1 MAAVEPNQAIPRDSA
16 EAADHIAR
24 FTSEI
29 VQEAL
34 TVRALVDTLRGA
46 KKFIEQAARE
56 YAERFLFE
64 LIQNAYD
71 AQPAGSAGRVL
82 VAFDATEGE
91 FGCVYVANT
100 GTPFTA
106 DNFRAICEIAQS
118 SKQPG
123 EGIGNKGVGF
133 KSVLQVA
140 AWPEIYS
147 SSATG
152 GAFDGYCFRFAE
164 STDMRGIAGSD
175 EKAAALEDRISPY
188 GLPIHIAT
196 DRQPERLRSLAEE
209 GYVSVIRLPLRTTKA
224 AAIARSQIDETLSPV
239 APILLF
245 LDRLS
250 ALRVELTE
258 QDGST
263 TAHELRREE
272 RASALV
278 VAGARVNEVLVGEE
292 QSYLVMSR
300 RLGRA
305 AFLAAIEASIE
316 ATLVDEEWRDWR
328 GDPEVSVAVR
338 LERPDEADTRLYC
351 FLPMGA
357 TVSGPFVGHVNA
369 PFAVALARDD
379 LVRGAPLNDFLYDAA
394 ADLVA
399 SAALAIRDHADGRA
413 AVADLVGW
421 DEGGAERL
429 MRAFRNHGSD
439 LSAAPI
445 VPVLGPGGWS
455 SLAAAFAWGQTSRVL
470 TAEAVA
476 AANLAPIIDPS
487 LGADRVARLDAVA
500 TVASAR
506 RLAPGLSTVAT
517 WAEGLAL
524 SAAAAARKRSEV
536 FDPEWWSSLYDDL
549 ADIFGRQDAGPLRGR
564 QLLVD
569 DNFAIHR
576 TWGTAKGDAGPAI
589 FFPMREIPDGDD
601 LSRDVRI
608 PKTLGRHL
616 AYLHGA
622 IPWKA
627 QNPQTRRLENRP
639 GRDFLDRTQL
649 VRMPRTQ
656 ALLERIAAVLERS
669 RDKQV
674 HADALVLVFNL
685 TSVRPYSQA
694 PALSALHLRVRT
706 RAGEWRPAADAVFS
720 APWPGTLGTLVER
733 LIDEAAGASADLD
746 DLRAALLATP
756 KDFAFRIDPI
766 GDWVRF
772 LRRIGVQDGLR
783 PLDVTPDIGDRQGYW
798 WTGSFPATV
807 SLPPEDHARWD
818 AAVQRW
824 PDTPRY
830 PYTDY
835 RITGSVMRL
844 PGSGDYLDLPQ
855 PARETYGR
863 LLVAGLAAWDDKVM
877 WVQVARPRSP
887 NQADPVAFPSPVRE
901 FLRTVP
907 WLPVTRPGAP
917 GEEAFA
923 APGEAWHYR
932 DTDNEAQPNFMPLV
946 VTEVRRQ
953 IDTSE
958 QVADRLRALGLNV
971 WNDRADAL
979 KRLRALARAYQRL
992 DVADTLVANFRKAY
1006 ERTWTL
1012 VARGTGPEPAGAL
1025 RGEDELVVTRRG
1037 RLGLHAIAEAAET
1050 FVLVDEDRLVAAVLD
1065 SIDVPVLPIDPR
1077 DGRAAAALIEK
1088 GSNVV
1093 VRAVGAADVRVFV
1106 DGEPVPDGEG
1116 IPLVGPGREWLV
1128 DLVALTLELRAS
1140 AFNRQS
1146 NQRIRTALDVLRATR
1161 LHAGADV
1168 SIELRGQSVVLP
1180 LHLRRVFA
1188 VATPGRPAIAYAGD
1202 AESID
1207 WDTLAMLAP
1216 KIGDLIGTVETAN
1229 ALETVTVSL
1238 ARRLG
1243 GTLFAR
1249 PSDEDYSV
1257 VFEESADRISE
1268 IRRSQ
1273 RGGGA
1278 TIAYLLRPAVIVLV
1292 GEDPLAELLR
1302 TSREPDP
1309 DAIAACLDRV
1319 AGQLPDGVTPATLV
1333 GQAAASTSLSGLRG
1347 TLGID
1352 FAKFNAALATLGA
1365 DYEPIRNPQGHVV
1378 AMASYLARHRDA
1390 ITDSLR
1396 AASLDDFDRG
1406 VIPSGYA
1413 AKAGQLA
1420 AAILRRTAAPAEWSY
1435 PLDPDPAWLDL
1446 WELPPD
1452 LAMAERVAAW
1462 LGTGAGP
1469 GAGSVGSLPPLAEVR
1484 SANARALAEF
1494 FARASMLLPLWAAKQ
1509 GGIST
1514 PGWLASGSA
1523 EELVAEV
1530 VSRGLLDFRA
1540 LDDAAIIGWLH
1551 LIDRWPGDLPS
1562 SLALGDLSLTETDVA
1577 AQRDEANRVKW
1588 ERLQARRSVALDGRP
1603 VSLDP
1608 DRIADLIDQMRD
1620 GLTEELLGTSDRP
1633 VTLEEVEE
1641 RRRRKASS
1649 SKNDDKPGR
1658 GIPNRMTSDQTELVG
1673 FMGELV
1679 ADEWLRR
1686 RYGPSALWRSHYRR
1700 FVHNDGDLGRDD
1712 LGFDFEVLRVRRG
1725 PLMFEVKAT
1734 TTDDLAFDLTETEI
1748 AVAQENAGHDR
1759 YRILFVGRVN
1769 DSEHRWL
1776 AVLPNPLSVG
1786 GRGRYRI
1793 VGRGIRYEFALLPSA
1808 IESVPNA
1815 AEPDDH
1821 RRL

>member
-1 MAAVEPNQAIPRDSA
+1 MATAAVEPNLAIPRGSA

-29 VQEAL
+29 VREAL

-91 FGCVYVANT
+91 FGCIYVANS

-164 STDMRGIAGSD
+164 PADMRDIAGSD
-175 EKAAALEDRISPY
+175 EDAAALEDRISPY
-188 GLPIHIAT
+188 GLPIHIGT
-196 DRQPERLRSLAEE
+196 DRRPDRLRYLAEE

-224 AAIARSQIDETLSPV
+224 AAIARSQISEALSPV

-245 LDRLS
+245 LDRLA
-250 ALRVELTE
+250 ALRVEVTE

-263 TAHELRREE
+263 RAQELRREE
-272 RASALV
+272 RASALG
-278 VAGARVNEVLVGEE
+278 VAGASVTEVLVGEG
-292 QSYLVMSR
+292 QRYLVMSR
-300 RLGRA
+300 RLERA

-316 ATLVDEEWRDWR
+316 ATLVDEAWRDWR

-399 SAALAIRDHADGRA
+399 SAVLAVRDHPDGRA
-413 AVADLVGW
+413 AVADMVGW

-429 MRAFRNHGSD
+429 VRAFRNHGSD

-445 VPVLGPGGWS
+445 VPVLGPARWS
-455 SLAAAFAWGQTSRVL
+455 SLVAAFAWGQTSRAL

-476 AANLAPIIDPS
+476 TANLAPIIDPS
-487 LGADRVARLDAVA
+487 LGTGRVARLDAVA
-500 TVASAR
+500 TVAAAR
-506 RLAPGLSTVAT
+506 RLAPGFSTVAM

-524 SAAAAARKRSEV
+524 SAAAAARKRTEA

-576 TWGTAKGDAGPAI
+576 TWGGAKADAGPAI

-601 LSRDVRI
+601 VSRDVRI
-608 PKTLGRHL
+608 PKTLGRHI
-616 AYLHGA
+616 AYLHSA

-627 QNPQTRRLENRP
+627 QNPQTRRLENRS

-669 RDKQV
+669 RNKQV

-685 TSVRPYSQA
+685 TSVRPYTQA
-694 PALSALHLRVRT
+694 PALSALHLRVPT
-706 RAGEWRPAADAVFS
+706 KSAEWRPAADTVFS
-720 APWPGTLGTLVER
+720 APWPGTLGGSVEQ
-733 LIDEAAGASADLD
+733 LIDEAAGVSADLD
-746 DLRAALLATP
+746 NLRLALLAP
-756 KDFAFRIDPI
+756 PSAFGFRLDPI
-766 GDWVRF
+766 DHWVRF
-772 LRRIGVQDGLR
+772 LSRIGVQDGLR
-783 PLDVTPDIGDRQGYW
+783 PLDATPAIGDRQGYW
-798 WTGSFPATV
+798 WAQSFAATV
-807 SLPPEDHARWD
+807 GLPPADHARWD
-818 AAVQRW
+818 AVVRSW
-824 PDTPRY
+824 PHVPRY

-844 PGSGDYLDLPQ
+844 PGSGDYTDLPQ

-863 LLVAGLAAWDDKVM
+863 LLVAGLATWENDAL
-877 WVQVARPRSP
+877 WVNVARPRSP

-901 FLRTVP
+901 FLRSVA
-907 WLPVTRPGAP
+907 WLPVTRPGVP
-917 GEEAFA
+917 GEEDFA
-923 APGEAWHYR
+923 APDAAWHYR

-953 IDTSE
+953 IDTSQ

-1012 VARGTGPEPAGAL
+1012 VARGAGPDPAGVL

-1037 RLGLHAIAEAAET
+1037 RLGVHAIADAADT
-1050 FVLVDEDRLVAAVLD
+1050 YLLVDEDRLVAAVLD

-1088 GSNVV
+1088 GSNVA
-1093 VRAVGAADVRVFV
+1093 VRTVGAADVRVFV

-1116 IPLVGPGREWLV
+1116 TPLVGPGREWLV

-1146 NQRIRTALDVLRATR
+1146 NQRIRTALEVLRATR

-1168 SIELRGQSVVLP
+1168 AIELRGQPVALP
-1180 LHLRRVFA
+1180 PHLRRVFA

-1202 AESID
+1202 AENID
-1207 WDTLAMLAP
+1207 WDTLAMLGP

-1243 GTLFAR
+1243 GASFAR

-1257 VFEESADRISE
+1257 VFEESVDRILE

-1292 GEDPLAELLR
+1292 GEDPLAELVR

-1309 DAIAACLDRV
+1309 DAIAACLERV
-1319 AGQLPDGVTPATLV
+1319 AGRLPDGVTPATLV
-1333 GQAAASTSLSGLRG
+1333 RQAAAATSLAGLRD

-1352 FAKFNAALATLGA
+1352 FAEFNAALAALGA

-1378 AMASYLARHRDA
+1378 AMASYLARHRDG

-1396 AASLDDFDRG
+1396 ATSMDDFDRG

-1420 AAILRRTAAPAEWSY
+1420 AAILRRTAAPAEWSH
-1435 PLDPDPAWLDL
+1435 PLDPEPAWLDL

-1452 LAMAERVAAW
+1452 AAMAERVAAW

-1469 GAGSVGSLPPLAEVR
+1469 EAGSVGSLPPLAEVR

-1494 FARASMLLPLWAAKQ
+1494 FARASMLLPLWAAKR

-1514 PGWLASGSA
+1514 PGWLAAGSPD
-1523 EELVAEV
+1523 ELVAEV
-1530 VSRGLLDFRA
+1530 SGRGLLDFRA
-1540 LDDAAIIGWLH
+1540 LDEAAIIAWLS
-1551 LIDRWPGDLPS
+1551 LMDRWPADLPS
-1562 SLALGDLSLTETDVA
+1562 SLALGDLGLTEADLA

-1608 DRIADLIDQMRD
+1608 DRIADLIDRMRS
-1620 GLTEELLGTSDRP
+1620 GLTEELLRAPDRP
-1633 VTLEEVEE
+1633 VTLEEIEE
-1641 RRRRKASS
+1641 RRRRKSSS
-1649 SKNDDKPGR
+1649 SKSGDKLGR
-1658 GIPNRMTSDQTELVG
+1658 RVPNRMTSDQTELVG

-1686 RYGPSALWRSHYRR
+1686 RFGSSALWRSHYRR
-1700 FVHNDGDLGRDD
+1700 FVHNDGDLGNDD

-1769 DSEHRWL
+1769 DSEQRWL
-1776 AVLPNPLSVG
+1776 AVLPNPLSAG

-1793 VGRGIRYEFALLPSA
+1793 VGRGIRYEFAMPAGAMRPTRDADSG
-1808 IESVPNA
+1808 
-1815 AEPDDH
+1815 
-1821 RRL
+1821 

>member
-1 MAAVEPNQAIPRDSA
+1 MAAVEANQAIPRDSA

-106 DNFRAICEIAQS
+106 ANFRAICEIAQS

-147 SSATG
+147 SSAIG
-152 GAFDGYCFRFAE
+152 GTFDGYCFRFAE
-164 STDMRGIAGSD
+164 STDMRGIAGS
-175 EKAAALEDRISPY
+175 EENAAALEDRISPY
-188 GLPIHIAT
+188 GLPIHIET
-196 DRQPERLRSLAEE
+196 DRQPERLRSLATD
-209 GYVSVIRLPLRTTKA
+209 GYVSVIRLPLRTSKA
-224 AAIARSQIDETLSPV
+224 AEIARSQIDEALSPV

-250 ALRVELTE
+250 VLRVEVTE

-272 RASALV
+272 QESAV
-278 VAGARVNEVLVGEE
+278 QVTGSRVTEVLVGEG
-292 QSYLVMSR
+292 QRYLVMGR
-300 RLGRA
+300 RLERA

-316 ATLVDEEWRDWR
+316 ATLVDEEWRDWH

-338 LERPDEADTRLYC
+338 LERTDEADNRLYC
-351 FLPMGA
+351 FLPMAA
-357 TVSGPFVGHVNA
+357 TVSGPFAGHVNA

-394 ADLVA
+394 AELVA
-399 SAALAIRDHADGRA
+399 SAALAVRDHADGRA

-421 DEGGAERL
+421 GEGDAKRL
-429 MRAFRNHGSD
+429 IRAFENQGGD
-439 LSAAPI
+439 LSAEPI
-445 VPVLGPGGWS
+445 VPVLGPAGWS
-455 SLAAAFAWGQTSRVL
+455 SLTAAFAWGQTTRVL
-470 TAEAVA
+470 VAEAVA
-476 AANLAPIIDPS
+476 AVNLGPIIDPS
-487 LGADRVARLDAVA
+487 LGADRVARLDSVA
-500 TVASAR
+500 TVAADR

-524 SAAAAARKRSEV
+524 SAAAAARKRSEA

-576 TWGTAKGDAGPAI
+576 TWGGSKADTGPAI

-601 LSRDVRI
+601 VSRDVRI

-669 RDKQV
+669 RNKQV

-685 TSVRPYSQA
+685 TSVRPYTQA
-694 PALSALHLRVRT
+694 PALSALHLRVPT
-706 RAGEWRPAADAVFS
+706 GTGEWRLAADAVFS
-720 APWPGTLGTLVER
+720 APWLGTLGALVER
-733 LIDEAAGASADLD
+733 LIGEAAGVSADLD
-746 DLRAALLATP
+746 DLRAALLAP
-756 KDFAFRIDPI
+756 PGEFGFRLDPI
-766 GDWVRF
+766 GTWVSF
-772 LRRIGVQDGLR
+772 LSRIGVRDGLR
-783 PLDVTPDIGDRQGYW
+783 PLDVTPAIGDHQGSW
-798 WTGSFPATV
+798 WAESFAARV
-807 SLPPEDHARWD
+807 VLPPADHARWD
-818 AAVQRW
+818 PVVRSW
-824 PDTPRY
+824 PDAPRY

-844 PGSGDYLDLPQ
+844 PASGDYANLPQ

-863 LLVAGLAAWDDKVM
+863 LLVAGLMTWDDEVL
-877 WVQVARPRSP
+877 WVNVARPRST
-887 NQADPVAFPSPVRE
+887 NQADPVALPSPARE
-901 FLRTVP
+901 FLRSVA
-907 WLPVTRPGAP
+907 WLPVTRPGMP
-917 GEEAFA
+917 GEEDFA

-953 IDTSE
+953 IDAS
-958 QVADRLRALGLNV
+958 QLVADRLRSLGLNV

-979 KRLRALARAYQRL
+979 DRLRSLARAYQRL

-1012 VARGTGPEPAGAL
+1012 IARGSGPEPAGVL
-1025 RGEDELVVTRRG
+1025 RVDDELVVTRRG
-1037 RLGLHAIAEAAET
+1037 RLGVHAIADAAAT
-1050 FVLVDEDRLVAAVLD
+1050 YVLVDEDRLVAAVLD

-1077 DGRAAAALIEK
+1077 DGRAAAALIES
-1088 GSNVV
+1088 GSSVA

-1116 IPLVGPGREWLV
+1116 TPLVGPGREWIV

-1146 NQRIRTALDVLRATR
+1146 NQRIRTALDALRATR

-1168 SIELRGQSVVLP
+1168 AIELRGQPVALP
-1180 LHLRRVFA
+1180 AHLRRVFA

-1202 AESID
+1202 AENID

-1243 GTLFAR
+1243 
-1249 PSDEDYSV
+1249 E
-1257 VFEESADRISE
+1257 
-1268 IRRSQ
+1268 RRSC
-1273 RGGGA
+1273 G
-1278 TIAYLLRPAVIVLV
+1278 P
-1292 GEDPLAELLR
+1292 R
-1302 TSREPDP
+1302 TRITRSSSR
-1309 DAIAACLDRV
+1309 
-1319 AGQLPDGVTPATLV
+1319 
-1333 GQAAASTSLSGLRG
+1333 S
-1347 TLGID
+1347 
-1352 FAKFNAALATLGA
+1352 
-1365 DYEPIRNPQGHVV
+1365 
-1378 AMASYLARHRDA
+1378 
-1390 ITDSLR
+1390 
-1396 AASLDDFDRG
+1396 
-1406 VIPSGYA
+1406 
-1413 AKAGQLA
+1413 
-1420 AAILRRTAAPAEWSY
+1420 RRTAFRRSGGHS
-1435 PLDPDPAWLDL
+1435 
-1446 WELPPD
+1446 
-1452 LAMAERVAAW
+1452 AA
-1462 LGTGAGP
+1462 
-1469 GAGSVGSLPPLAEVR
+1469 V
-1484 SANARALAEF
+1484 
-1494 FARASMLLPLWAAKQ
+1494 
-1509 GGIST
+1509 
-1514 PGWLASGSA
+1514 
-1523 EELVAEV
+1523 
-1530 VSRGLLDFRA
+1530 
-1540 LDDAAIIGWLH
+1540 
-1551 LIDRWPGDLPS
+1551 
-1562 SLALGDLSLTETDVA
+1562 
-1577 AQRDEANRVKW
+1577 
-1588 ERLQARRSVALDGRP
+1588 ARRSPTCSAPRSSCSSV
-1603 VSLDP
+1603 
-1608 DRIADLIDQMRD
+1608 RI
-1620 GLTEELLGTSDRP
+1620 
-1633 VTLEEVEE
+1633 
-1641 RRRRKASS
+1641 
-1649 SKNDDKPGR
+1649 
-1658 GIPNRMTSDQTELVG
+1658 
-1673 FMGELV
+1673 
-1679 ADEWLRR
+1679 
-1686 RYGPSALWRSHYRR
+1686 LWRNFCARHASRTQTR
-1700 FVHNDGDLGRDD
+1700 SPPASIGS
-1712 LGFDFEVLRVRRG
+1712 
-1725 PLMFEVKAT
+1725 
-1734 TTDDLAFDLTETEI
+1734 
-1748 AVAQENAGHDR
+1748 
-1759 YRILFVGRVN
+1759 RVN
-1769 DSEHRWL
+1769 SPT
-1776 AVLPNPLSVG
+1776 A
-1786 GRGRYRI
+1786 
-1793 VGRGIRYEFALLPSA
+1793 
-1808 IESVPNA
+1808 
-1815 AEPDDH
+1815 
-1821 RRL
+1821 